1 VDKASIFIDH
11 GADLHAR
18 DEEWRS
24 TPLAWA
30 ARAGQLRMAE
40 FLLRR
45 GARPSLADDPEWAT
59 PRAWAHKRGHEA
71 IVRLLDDYE
80 RSDALPPRRLDR
92 YDGLARDLV
101 DAFAGDEEAIRRV
114 ITYFRAER
122 PMTWDRPSTAVLLAR
137 LRKAVIHR
145 LGAQRSA
152 QTTETSLAPQDTQ
165 WLIAREEG
173 FGSWE
178 ELVRSVDG

>member
-1 VDKASIFIDH
+1 MV
-11 GADLHAR
+11 
-18 DEEWRS
+18 
-24 TPLAWA
+24 
-30 ARAGQLRMAE
+30 E

-45 GARPSLADDPEWAT
+45 GARPTLPDDPEWAT

-80 RSDALPPRRLDR
+80 RSGALAPRSLDR
-92 YDGLARDLV
+92 YDGLVRDLV
-101 DAFAGDEEAIRRV
+101 DAFAGDEEAMHRV
-114 ITYFRAER
+114 IAYFRAER
-122 PMTWDRPSTAVLLAR
+122 PMTWDRPSPAVRLAR

-152 QTTETSLAPQDTQ
+152 QSTETSLARQDAQ

-178 ELVRSVDG
+178 ELVRSVDADAAPGR